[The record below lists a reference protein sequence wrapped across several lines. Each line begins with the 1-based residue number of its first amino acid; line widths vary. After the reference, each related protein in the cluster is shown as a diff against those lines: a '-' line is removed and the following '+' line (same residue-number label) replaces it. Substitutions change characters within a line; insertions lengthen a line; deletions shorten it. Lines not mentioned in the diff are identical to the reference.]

1 MKLTKITNHGK
12 TRWRVN
18 DATGLNGKR
27 QRRFFESK
35 EDAEIFVRQQK
46 ADQRAFGN
54 HYLAI
59 PPAERAVICYQL
71 ERLCVRIFHDIVQM
85 RIEAAKPTTPYKNN
99 REGQKP
105 PNDPRFNLYKD
116 ETYQRH
122 NEHYGDNNTGYDDL
136 GVYAH
141 RA

>member
-71 ERLCVRIFHDIVQM
+71 ERLHKLGWSLAAAADFIERHGKMPQSMRLGIV
-85 RIEAAKPTTPYKNN
+85 A
-99 REGQKP
+99 
-105 PNDPRFNLYKD
+105 D
-116 ETYQRH
+116 EF
-122 NEHYGDNNTGYDDL
+122 L
-136 GVYAH
+136 
-141 RA
+141 